1 MHIYLY
7 ACFLQMYP
15 ISSVLLSSL
24 NMLGHSFTCMPFEG
38 YRARTQW
45 FDGFC
50 NIRSYATGGV

>member
-1 MHIYLY
+1 
-7 ACFLQMYP
+7 
-15 ISSVLLSSL
+15 
-24 NMLGHSFTCMPFEG
+24 MPFEG